1 MTTKDIMELSIPQL
15 EYILQGCSENNEEI
29 ENQAKGKKKPLEG
42 ADAIQYLI
50 DNEM

>member
-15 EYILQGCSENNEEI
+15 EYILQGCSENNKDI
-29 ENQAKGKKKPLEG
+29 DNQSNNKGKALEG

-50 DNEM
+50 KNGI